1 MLASTASLSRLHFQ
15 ASSTTCFLAPL
26 FFLSLRNLGCKN
38 MCIWSTVETF
48 KQRRLKDSQETFRRT
63 TSLPSTVLSKGTEE
77 FLLCMSQIYRHSF
90 CQHVLSVKLHD
101 KLPCHTQFRPAS
113 QQCCPFFWQPLWL
126 LLGLFCCPFSAFL
139 PKVFLYGQP
148 ELLSKTVWRFKMQI
162 WNTLQTFIAA

>member
-38 MCIWSTVETF
+38 MCIWSTMETF

-101 KLPCHTQFRPAS
+101 KLPCHTRFRPAS
-113 QQCCPFFWQPLWL
+113 QQCCFFFWQPLWL

-162 WNTLQTFIAA
+162 WNTLQNFIAA